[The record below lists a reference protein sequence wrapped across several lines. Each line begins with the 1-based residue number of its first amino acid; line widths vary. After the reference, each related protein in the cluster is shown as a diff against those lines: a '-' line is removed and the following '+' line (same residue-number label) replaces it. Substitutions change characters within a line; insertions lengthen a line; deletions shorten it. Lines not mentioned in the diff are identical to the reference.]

1 MADEEAHATMAKLG
15 HRWKT
20 RKELSCRA
28 PGTIPVAG
36 VERNDVL
43 WADASRDGSAF
54 DRKAIVH
61 MLIPITSAI
70 VEAAVADS
78 IENHTSTRFTC
89 LQCHSCL
96 TSLSRTRSTP
106 FNVHTTDAMTTSALG
121 GSASLPRD
129 QQLASCRTRPG
140 LSTSCPLK
148 P

>member
-1 MADEEAHATMAKLG
+1 MMRHMRQWQGQAG
-15 HRWKT
+15 HWLKT
-20 RKELSCRA
+20 GKELSCRA